1 MHDFTKKN
9 LRKMEIDE
17 IFSTQFLKKNI
28 YEK

>member
-17 IFSTQFLKKNI
+17 IFSTQFLKKSI